1 LHPEPQPFPTR
12 HRWAAALLL
21 GIAGL
26 LLNLQPLP
34 LSPGTDLVFGGVAYL
49 LAAVALGPWQG
60 ALAAGIASVRT
71 VFIWGHPYAWIIFVL
86 EALVVGYLVRRRDR
100 RPLVAD
106 LVYWAALGIPILFLT
121 YWGILGVRGSSAAV
135 LFLKQPFNGLICALA
150 VETLLLV
157 PSVRGMLG
165 VHGRPP
171 LRAALA
177 VVVALAATVPALAFG
192 LWTGRREWDRGLG
205 DTRERLHLF
214 AEAHAA
220 RLEQYVR
227 LHEQEVRAVA
237 EAAEL
242 RGALDPAS
250 LQRQVTTAHEA
261 FPGFVNVY
269 AADGRGRTIAFH
281 PERGGTGE
289 SLIGIDFSGRDYY
302 RRLRETRHTVISDVF
317 QGSVRET
324 PLIVIAHPIM
334 LGDTMAGY
342 VLGALDLDA
351 MPAPRPAPG
360 DEARM
365 RVADGAGRLV
375 YDSRVR
381 YHPGEAPRSVADS
394 AGFQAVAASG
404 DRPTVTYQPGGAR
417 TATGTQAARV
427 LAGKARI
434 PSLGWWVWVEQPFA
448 AIQGFVAE
456 SYVRLLSLLIGVT
469 LVAMAVSNVL
479 SLVLARPLLRM
490 RAAATSLAAG
500 QRGARVGPL
509 PAAAPAEIAQ
519 LGRDFDDMAEA
530 LAGRTEELEELG
542 EIARSLASTLETDE
556 VLRRVTD
563 AAARLVDADGCAIAL
578 TLPGGDTLRIGEH
591 ALGLMAPVAGR
602 ELPVD
607 ASLLG
612 WVARH
617 GESVLLHDVMADPRV
632 ANVSGGL
639 SEAGS
644 VICAPLRGRSGA
656 LGTLLAARYRGADP
670 FTEADLR
677 LLERLSRQAAV
688 AVENAH
694 LVEAER
700 RRARESESIRLVAR
714 TVSTVQGL
722 EDTLEIV
729 AREACGIV
737 GADACRVLLLRG
749 EDEGVEVVA
758 TSGVTDDAVGS
769 VLPVEGELLEAPLR
783 RGRAVIVDGPG
794 HAASVPLRVGDETL
808 GVLAATRLGAPFDG
822 EDARLLAAF
831 ADHAAVALRNATL
844 LEAAQA
850 AARTRAE
857 FIATMS
863 HELRTPLNAVLG
875 HLQILEMEIHGPL
888 TAEQRESLGRIDAAS
903 RHLRGLIEE
912 VLSFS
917 RLEAGRVET
926 HVENVD
932 VCDLGSEVAAV
943 IEPLATEKSLAF
955 HLEGCEPH
963 PVVRTDPDKV
973 RQILINLAGNAVK
986 FTDRGEVRIRVQP
999 RDGGGVALSVRDTG
1013 PGIAA
1018 EDQERVFRPFEQLHT
1033 GFARPHGGTGLGLYL
1048 SGQYARMLG
1057 GSIEVESEPGHGST
1071 FTLVLPAEAPEQPD
1085 AAPGDGTA
1093 ETAGGM
1099 MTGHVQN
1106 AAD

>member
-1 LHPEPQPFPTR
+1 MHSTPAPFPSR
-12 HRWAAALLL
+12 HRWAAAVLL
-21 GIAGL
+21 GVAGL
-26 LLNLQPLP
+26 LLNLRPLP

-49 LAAVALGPWQG
+49 LAAVALGPGQG
-60 ALAAGIASVRT
+60 ALAAAIASVRT
-71 VFIWGHPYAWIIFVL
+71 VFLWGHPYAWINFVL
-86 EALVVGYLVRRRDR
+86 EALVVGWLVRRRDR

-106 LVYWAALGIPILFLT
+106 LVYWAVLGVPILFLT

-135 LFLKQPFNGLICALA
+135 LFLKQPFNGLICALT
-150 VETLLLV
+150 VEALLLV
-157 PSVRGMLG
+157 PSVRRMLG

-171 LRAALA
+171 VRAALA

-192 LWTGRREWDRGLG
+192 LWTGRREWERGVEQ
-205 DTRERLHLF
+205 TRERLHLF
-214 AEAHAA
+214 AQAHAA

-237 EAAEL
+237 EAAER
-242 RGALDPAS
+242 RGDMDAAS
-250 LQRQVTTAHEA
+250 LQRHVTSAHEQ

-269 AADGRGRTIAFH
+269 AANGAGRTIAFH
-281 PERGGTGE
+281 PERSGAGR
-289 SLIGIDFSGRDYY
+289 SLIGLDFSDRDYY
-302 RRLRETRHTVISDVF
+302 RRLRETRRTVISDVF
-317 QGSVRET
+317 PGDVTEK
-324 PLIVIAHPIM
+324 PLIVIAHPII
-334 LGDTMAGY
+334 LGDTLAGF

-351 MPAPRPAPG
+351 IPPPQPEPG
-360 DEARM
+360 DARM
-365 RVADGAGRLV
+365 RVADAGGRLV
-375 YDSRVR
+375 YDSRRR
-381 YHPGEAPRSVADS
+381 YRPGDPPVVLADS
-394 AGFQAVAASG
+394 AAFLAVASSG
-404 DRPTVTYQPGGAR
+404 GRPTVAFQPSSGR
-417 TATGTQAARV
+417 TATGTEGARV
-427 LAGKARI
+427 LAGTARI
-434 PSLGWWVWVEQPFA
+434 PSLGWWVWAEQPYT

-456 SYVRLLSLLIGVT
+456 SYVRLLSLLIGVA
-469 LVAMAVSNVL
+469 LLALAVSNVL
-479 SLVLARPLLRM
+479 STVLARPLLRM
-490 RAAATSLAAG
+490 RAAATALAAG

-509 PAAAPAEIAQ
+509 PAASPAEVAQ

-578 TLPGGDTLRIGEH
+578 MAPGGQTLRLADH
-591 ALGLMAPVAGR
+591 SLGLMAPVAGL
-602 ELPVD
+602 ELPAD

-612 WVARH
+612 WVARN
-617 GESVLLHDVMADPRV
+617 GECVLVTDVMADPRV
-632 ANVSGGL
+632 AQVSGGL
-639 SEAGS
+639 TEAGS
-644 VICAPLRGRSGA
+644 VICAPLLGRSGA
-656 LGTLLAARYRGADP
+656 LGTLLAASVRGADP

-677 LLERLSRQAAV
+677 LLDRLSRQAAV

-714 TVSTVQGL
+714 TVSTAHGL
-722 EDTLEIV
+722 QDTLQIV

-749 EDEGVEVVA
+749 DEEGVEVVA
-758 TSGVTDDAVGS
+758 TSGVTPDPVGA
-769 VLPVEGELLEAPLR
+769 VLPVRGELLEAPLR
-783 RGRAVIVDGPG
+783 RGRAAIVDRDES
-794 HAASVPLRVGDETL
+794 HAAAVPLRVGDETL
-808 GVLAATRLGAPFDG
+808 GVLAATRNDAPFG
-822 EDARLLAAF
+822 PEDARLLAAF
-831 ADHAAVALRNATL
+831 ADHAAVALRNARL

-875 HLQILEMEIHGPL
+875 HLQILEMQIHGPL
-888 TAEQRESLGRIDAAS
+888 TPEQRESLGRIEAAS

-926 HVENVD
+926 RLQAVD
-932 VCDLGSEVAAV
+932 VCELGGEVAAV
-943 IEPLATEKSLAF
+943 IEPLATEKKLAF
-955 HLEGCEPH
+955 RLETCDPP

-986 FTDRGEVRIRVQP
+986 FTDQGEVRIGVAR
-999 RDGGGVALSVRDTG
+999 RGEGVALSVADTG
-1013 PGIAA
+1013 PGIAP
-1018 EDQERVFRPFEQLHT
+1018 EDRERVFRPFEQLHT

-1057 GSIEVESEPGHGST
+1057 GTIEIDSELGRGST
-1071 FTLVLPAEAPEQPD
+1071 FSLLLPTDPPAEVEAAD
-1085 AAPGDGTA
+1085 ADAQ
-1093 ETAGGM
+1093 TAGGM
-1099 MTGHVQN
+1099 MVDSTRD

>member
-1 LHPEPQPFPTR
+1 VQAEPGPFPAR
-12 HRWAAALLL
+12 HRWAAAVLL
-21 GIAGL
+21 GVAGL

-49 LAAVALGPWQG
+49 LAAVALGPLQG
-60 ALAAGIASVRT
+60 ALAAGIASART
-71 VFIWGHPYAWIIFVL
+71 LFLWGHPYAWIIFTL
-86 EALVVGYLVRRRDR
+86 EALVVGWLVRRRDR

-106 LVYWAALGIPILFLT
+106 LVYWAALGIPILILT
-121 YWGILGVRGSSAAV
+121 YWGLLGVRGSTAAV

-150 VETLLLV
+150 VEALLLV
-157 PSVRGMLG
+157 PSVRRMLG

-171 LRAALA
+171 VRAVLA

-192 LWTGRREWDRGLG
+192 LWTGRREWERGVEV
-205 DTRERLHLF
+205 TEERLHLF
-214 AEAHAA
+214 ATAHAA

-237 EAAEL
+237 EAAER
-242 RGALDPAS
+242 RGDMNPAS
-250 LQRQVTTAHEA
+250 LQRQVTAAHEQ

-269 AADGRGRTIAFH
+269 AANGRGRTIAFH
-281 PERGGTGE
+281 PERSGTGE
-289 SLIGIDFSGRDYY
+289 SLIGIDFSGREYY
-302 RRLRETRHTVISDVF
+302 RQLRQTRRTVISDVF
-317 QGSVRET
+317 QGSVAEK
-324 PLIVIAHPIM
+324 PLIVIAHPI
-334 LGDTMAGY
+334 LLADTMAGF

-351 MPAPRPAPG
+351 FPPPQPAPG
-360 DEARM
+360 ADARM
-365 RVADGAGRLV
+365 RVADAGGRLV

-381 YHPGEAPRSVADS
+381 YRPGEPPRSVADS
-394 AGFQAVAASG
+394 AGFLAVASSG
-404 DRPTVTYQPGGAR
+404 ARPTVTYQPGGAR
-417 TATGTQAARV
+417 TASGQQAARV

-448 AIQGFVAE
+448 AVQGFVAE
-456 SYVRLLSLLIGVT
+456 SYVRLLALLIAVM
-469 LVAMAVSNVL
+469 LVALSVSNVL

-490 RAAATSLAAG
+490 RAAATALAAG

-509 PAAAPAEIAQ
+509 PAASPAEVAQ

-556 VLRRVTD
+556 VLRRVTES
-563 AAARLVDADGCAIAL
+563 AARLVDADGCSIAL
-578 TLPGGDTLRIGEH
+578 MSPGGRTLRLEHSLGMMGE
-591 ALGLMAPVAGR
+591 VAGL
-602 ELPVD
+602 ELPAD

-612 WVARH
+612 WVALN
-617 GESVLLHDVMADPRV
+617 GEAVLLQDVMADPRV

-639 SEAGS
+639 TDAGS
-644 VICAPLRGRSGA
+644 VICAPLLGRSGA
-656 LGTLLAARYRGADP
+656 LGTLLAARVRGADP

-694 LVEAER
+694 LVAAER

-722 EDTLEIV
+722 EDTLQIV

-749 EDEGVEVVA
+749 EEEGVEVVA
-758 TSGVTDDAVGS
+758 TSGVTPDPVGA
-769 VLPVEGELLEAPLR
+769 VLPVAGELLEAPLR
-783 RGRAVIVDGPG
+783 RGRAAIVDEGHD
-794 HAASVPLRVGDETL
+794 HAAAVPLRVGDETL
-808 GVLAATRLGAPFDG
+808 GVLAATRDDAPFNP

-831 ADHAAVALRNATL
+831 ADHAAVALRNARL

-850 AARTRAE
+850 AARARAE

-888 TAEQRESLGRIDAAS
+888 TAAQRESLERIEAAS

-926 HVENVD
+926 RVEEVD
-932 VCDLGSEVAAV
+932 VCALGSEVAAV
-943 IEPLATEKSLAF
+943 IEPLALEKSLAF
-955 HLEGCEPH
+955 TLESCDGA
-963 PVVRTDPDKV
+963 PVIRTDPDKV

-986 FTDRGEVRIRVQP
+986 FTDRGEVRIHVRR
-999 RDGGGVALSVRDTG
+999 RDGGVALSVMDTG

-1018 EDQERVFRPFEQLHT
+1018 EDQERMFRPFEQLHT

-1057 GSIEVESEPGHGST
+1057 GTVEVDSEPGRGST
-1071 FTLVLPAEAPEQPD
+1071 FTLVLPSDPPEAVDEPGPD
-1085 AAPGDGTA
+1085 ATA
-1093 ETAGGM
+1093 AGAM
-1099 MTGHVQN
+1099 MTAPTRD

>member
-1 LHPEPQPFPTR
+1 MQANSQPFPRR

-21 GIAGL
+21 GVAGL

-49 LAAVALGPWQG
+49 LAAVALGPLQG
-60 ALAAGIASVRT
+60 ALAAGIASLRT
-71 VFIWGHPYAWIIFVL
+71 LFLWGHPYAWIIFVL
-86 EALVVGYLVRRRDR
+86 EALVVGWLVRRRDR
-100 RPLVAD
+100 RPLVAS
-106 LVYWAALGIPILFLT
+106 LIYWAVLGVPVLFAT
-121 YWGILGVRGSSAAV
+121 YWMILGVRGSSAAV

-157 PSVRGMLG
+157 PSVRRMLG

-192 LWTGRREWDRGLG
+192 LWTGRREWDRGLEV
-205 DTRERLHLF
+205 TREQLHLLSQ
-214 AEAHAA
+214 AHAA

-237 EAAEL
+237 RLAEQ
-242 RGALDPAS
+242 RGTLDPAA
-250 LQRQVTTAHEA
+250 LQREVTAAHEQ

-269 AADGRGRTIAFH
+269 AADGRGRTVAFH
-281 PERGGTGE
+281 PARSARGE

-302 RRLRETRHTVISDVF
+302 RQLRATRRTVISDVF
-317 QGSVRET
+317 RGSVTET
-324 PLIVIAHPIM
+324 PLIVIAHPIL
-334 LGDTMAGY
+334 LGDSLAGY

-351 MPAPRPAPG
+351 IPAPQPAPPG
-360 DEARM
+360 EARM
-365 RVADGAGRLV
+365 RVADGGGRLV

-381 YHPGEAPRSVADS
+381 YRPGDPPRSVADS
-394 AGFQAVAASG
+394 AAFHAVAGSG
-404 DRPTVTYQPGGAR
+404 DRATLTYQPGGAR
-417 TATGTQAARV
+417 TATGTQAARM

-448 AIQGFVAE
+448 AVQGFVAE

-469 LVAMAVSNVL
+469 LAALAVSHVL

-490 RAAATSLAAG
+490 RAAATALAAG

-509 PAAAPAEIAQ
+509 PAASPAEIAQ

-542 EIARSLASTLETDE
+542 EIARSLAGTLETDE

-578 TLPGGDTLRIGEH
+578 TTPGGETVRLAEH
-591 ALGLMAPVAGR
+591 SLGMMASVAGL
-602 ELPVD
+602 ELPAD

-617 GESVLLHDVMADPRV
+617 GEAVLLHDVMADPRV

-639 SEAGS
+639 SDAGS

-677 LLERLSRQAAV
+677 LLERLSGQAAV

-700 RRARESESIRLVAR
+700 RRARESESISLVAR

-749 EDEGVEVVA
+749 DDTEVEVVA
-758 TSGVTDDAVGS
+758 TSGVTRDAVGS
-769 VLPVEGELLEAPLR
+769 VLPVRGELLEAPLR
-783 RGRAVIVDGPG
+783 RGRAVIVDEGTD

-808 GVLAATRLGAPFDG
+808 GVLAATRDDAPFDA

-926 HVENVD
+926 HVETVD
-932 VCDLGSEVAAV
+932 VCALGGEVAAV
-943 IEPLATEKSLAF
+943 IEPLATEKSIAF
-955 HLEGCEPH
+955 HLETCEPH
-963 PVVRTDPDKV
+963 PVIRTDPDKV

-999 RDGGGVALSVRDTG
+999 RGEGVALAVRDTG

-1057 GSIEVESEPGHGST
+1057 GAIEVDSERGRGST
-1071 FTLVLPAEAPEQPD
+1071 FTLVLPAEPPENPD
-1085 AAPGDGTA
+1085 AALDDGA

-1099 MTGHVQN
+1099 MTDRARD

>member
-1 LHPEPQPFPTR
+1 VQSSPVPFPGR
-12 HRWAAALLL
+12 HRWAAAVLL
-21 GIAGL
+21 GVAGL

-71 VFIWGHPYAWIIFVL
+71 VFIWGHPYAWIIFTL

-106 LVYWAALGIPILFLT
+106 LVYWAALGIPILFFT
-121 YWGILGVRGSSAAV
+121 YWGILGVRGSAAAV

-157 PSVRGMLG
+157 PSVRRMLG

-171 LRAALA
+171 VRAALA

-192 LWTGRREWDRGLG
+192 LWTGRREWDRGVEE
-205 DTRERLHLF
+205 TRERLHLF
-214 AEAHAA
+214 AQAHAA

-227 LHEQEVRAVA
+227 LHEQEVRAMA
-237 EAAEL
+237 EAAER
-242 RGALDPAS
+242 RGDMNAVS
-250 LQRQVTTAHEA
+250 LQRQVASAHEE

-269 AADGRGRTIAFH
+269 AADGSGRTIAFH
-281 PERGGTGE
+281 PERSAEGR
-289 SLIGIDFSGRDYY
+289 SLIGIDFSERDYY
-302 RRLRETRHTVISDVF
+302 RRLRQTRRTVISDVF
-317 QGSVRET
+317 RGDVTEK
-324 PLIVIAHPIM
+324 PLIVIAHPIL
-334 LGDTMAGY
+334 LGDTLAGF

-351 MPAPRPAPG
+351 IPAPQPAPG
-360 DEARM
+360 GDARM
-365 RVADGAGRLV
+365 RVADAGGRVV
-375 YDSRVR
+375 YDSRRR
-381 YHPGEAPRSVADS
+381 YRPGDPPVVLADS
-394 AGFQAVAASG
+394 AAFLAVAASG
-404 DRPTVTYQPGGAR
+404 DRPTVAYQPSVAR
-417 TATGTQAARV
+417 TATGTQGARV

-434 PSLGWWVWVEQPFA
+434 PSLGWWVWAEQPFA
-448 AIQGFVAE
+448 SIQTFVAE
-456 SYVRLLSLLIGVT
+456 SYVRLLSLLIAVT
-469 LVAMAVSNVL
+469 LVVLAVSNVL

-490 RAAATSLAAG
+490 RAAATALAAG

-509 PAAAPAEIAQ
+509 PAAAPAEVAQ

-578 TLPGGDTLRIGEH
+578 MAPGGQTLRLAEH
-591 ALGLMAPVAGR
+591 SLGLMAPAAGL
-602 ELPVD
+602 ELPAD

-612 WVARH
+612 WVARN
-617 GESVLLHDVMADPRV
+617 GETVMVADVMADPRV
-632 ANVSGGL
+632 ASVSVGL
-639 SEAGS
+639 AEAGS
-644 VICAPLRGRSGA
+644 VICAPLLGRSGA

-677 LLERLSRQAAV
+677 LLDRLSRQAAV

-722 EDTLEIV
+722 EDTLRIV

-749 EDEGVEVVA
+749 EDEEVEVVA
-758 TSGVTDDAVGS
+758 TSGANQDAVGTI
-769 VLPVEGELLEAPLR
+769 LPVDGELLEAPLR
-783 RGRAVIVDGPG
+783 RGRAAIVDGG
-794 HAASVPLRVGDETL
+794 GDHAASVPLRVGDETL
-808 GVLAATRLGAPFDG
+808 GVLAATRDEAPFG
-822 EDARLLAAF
+822 PEDARLLAAF
-831 ADHAAVALRNATL
+831 ADHAAVALRNAQL

-917 RLEAGRVET
+917 RLEAGRMEMRLQAT
-926 HVENVD
+926 D
-932 VCDLGSEVAAV
+932 VCALGSEVAAV
-943 IEPLATEKSLAF
+943 IEPLATEKKLAF
-955 HLEGCEPH
+955 HLETCDPP
-963 PVVRTDPDKV
+963 PVIRTDPDKV

-986 FTDRGEVRIRVQP
+986 FTDQGEVRIRVRRR
-999 RDGGGVALSVRDTG
+999 RDGVALSVVDTG
-1013 PGIAA
+1013 PGIAT
-1018 EDQERVFRPFEQLHT
+1018 EDQERMFRPFEQLHT

-1057 GSIEVESEPGHGST
+1057 GSVEVDSEPGRGST
-1071 FTLVLPAEAPEQPD
+1071 FSLLLPTDPPPDVEEQD
-1085 AAPGDGTA
+1085 ASM

-1099 MTGHVQN
+1099 MTDPSRD

>member
-1 LHPEPQPFPTR
+1 VHPEPQPFPAR

-21 GIAGL
+21 GVAGL

-60 ALAAGIASVRT
+60 ALAAGIASIRT
-71 VFIWGHPYAWIIFVL
+71 LFIWGHPYAWIIFVV
-86 EALVVGYLVRRRDR
+86 EALVVGWLVRRRDR
-100 RPLVAD
+100 RPLVAE
-106 LVYWAALGIPILFLT
+106 LVYWAVLGIPILFFT
-121 YWGILGVRGSSAAV
+121 YWGLLGVRGSSAAV

-157 PSVRGMLG
+157 PSVRQVLG
-165 VHGRPP
+165 VRGRPP
-171 LRAALA
+171 VRAVLA

-192 LWTGRREWDRGLG
+192 LWTGQREWDRGLG
-205 DTRERLHLF
+205 VTREQLHLF
-214 AEAHAA
+214 AQAHAA

-237 EAAEL
+237 RLAEQ
-242 RGALDPAS
+242 RGALDPAA
-250 LQRQVTTAHEA
+250 LQREVTAAHEQ
-261 FPGFVNVY
+261 FPGFANVY
-269 AADGRGRTIAFH
+269 AADSRGRTVAFH
-281 PERGGTGE
+281 PAVSGTGA

-302 RRLRETRHTVISDVF
+302 RRLRQTRRTVISDVF
-317 QGSVRET
+317 QGSVAET
-324 PLIVIAHPIM
+324 PLIVIAHPII
-334 LGDTMAGY
+334 LADTMAGY

-351 MPAPRPAPG
+351 IPGPQPAPG
-360 DEARM
+360 ANARM

-381 YHPGEAPRSVADS
+381 YRPGEPPRSVADS
-394 AGFQAVAASG
+394 AGFQAVASSG
-404 DRPTVTYQPGGAR
+404 DRPAVTYQPGGAR
-417 TATGTQAARV
+417 TATGAQAARV

-448 AIQGFVAE
+448 AVQGFVAE

-469 LVAMAVSNVL
+469 LVALAVSNVL

-578 TLPGGDTLRIGEH
+578 TQPGGDTLRVGEH
-591 ALGLMAPVAGR
+591 ALGLLAPVTGL
-602 ELPVD
+602 ELPAD

-612 WVARH
+612 WVARQ
-617 GESVLLHDVMADPRV
+617 GEPVLLHDVMSDPRV

-639 SEAGS
+639 TEAGS

-670 FTEADLR
+670 FTDADLR

-737 GADACRVLLLRG
+737 GADACRVMLLRPG
-749 EDEGVEVVA
+749 DDEGVEVVA

-769 VLPVEGELLEAPLR
+769 VLPVEGELLEAPLH

-808 GVLAATRLGAPFDG
+808 GVLAATRNAAPFDG

-831 ADHAAVALRNATL
+831 ADHAAVALRNARL
-844 LEAAQA
+844 LEAAQG

-926 HVENVD
+926 RVEAVD
-932 VCDLGSEVAAV
+932 VCDLGGEVAAV
-943 IEPLATEKSLAF
+943 IEPLATDKAIAF
-955 HLEGCEPH
+955 HLETRDPR
-963 PVVRTDPDKV
+963 PVVWTDPDKV

-986 FTDRGEVRIRVQP
+986 FTDAGEVRIRVQA

-1071 FTLVLPAEAPEQPD
+1071 FTLLLPAETPQQ
-1085 AAPGDGTA
+1085 PGDGPAAT
-1093 ETAGGM
+1093 GGM
-1099 MTGHVQN
+1099 MTGHARD

>member
-1 LHPEPQPFPTR
+1 VQPSPAPFPAR

-21 GIAGL
+21 GTAGL
-26 LLNLQPLP
+26 LLNLQPIP

-60 ALAAGIASVRT
+60 AAAAAIASART
-71 VFIWGHPYAWIIFVL
+71 LFIWGHPYAWIIFCL

-106 LVYWAALGIPILFLT
+106 LVYWAALGVPILFFT
-121 YWGILGVRGSSAAV
+121 YWGILGVRGSTASV
-135 LFLKQPFNGLICALA
+135 LFLKQPFNGLIDALA
-150 VETLLLV
+150 VEALLLI
-157 PSVRGMLG
+157 PSVRRMLG

-171 LRAALA
+171 VRAALA
-177 VVVALAATVPALAFG
+177 VVVALAATVPTLAFG
-192 LWTGRREWDRGLG
+192 VWTGRREWERGLS

-237 EAAEL
+237 ESAER
-242 RGALDPAS
+242 RGDMNAAS
-250 LQRQVTTAHEA
+250 LQRQVTSAHEE

-269 AADGRGRTIAFH
+269 AADGRGRTVAFH
-281 PERGGTGE
+281 PERGAAGE
-289 SLIGIDFSGRDYY
+289 SLIGIDFSGRAYY
-302 RRLRETRHTVISDVF
+302 RRLRDTRRTVISDVF
-317 QGSVRET
+317 QGSET
-324 PLIVIAHPIM
+324 EKPLIVIAHPIV
-334 LGDTMAGY
+334 LADTMAGY

-351 MPAPRPAPG
+351 IPPPQPAPG
-360 DEARM
+360 GEARM
-365 RVADGAGRLV
+365 RVADGGGRLI
-375 YDSRVR
+375 YESGMR
-381 YHPGEAPRSVADS
+381 YRPGEAPHSVADS
-394 AGFQAVAASG
+394 AGFVAVASG
-404 DRPTVTYQPGGAR
+404 GERPTVTYQPGGAR
-417 TATGTQAARV
+417 TASSAQAATM
-427 LAGKARI
+427 LAGRARI

-448 AIQGFVAE
+448 TVQVFVAQ
-456 SYVRLLSLLIGVT
+456 SYVRLLSLLIAVT
-469 LVAMAVSNVL
+469 LVALALSNVL

-490 RAAATSLAAG
+490 RAAATALAAG

-509 PAAAPAEIAQ
+509 PAAVPAEVAQ

-530 LAGRTEELEELG
+530 LAGRTAELEELG
-542 EIARSLASTLETDE
+542 EIARSLAGTLETDE

-578 TLPGGDTLRIGEH
+578 MAPGGRTLRLAEH
-591 ALGLMAPVAGR
+591 SLGLMASVAGL
-602 ELPVD
+602 ELPAN

-612 WVARH
+612 WVATN
-617 GESVLLHDVMADPRV
+617 GEAVLLHDVMSDPRV

-639 SEAGS
+639 SRAGS
-644 VICAPLRGRSGA
+644 VICAPLLGRSGA
-656 LGTLLAARYRGADP
+656 LGTLLAARVQGADP

-677 LLERLSRQAAV
+677 LLERLSGQAAV

-737 GADACRVLLLRG
+737 GADACRVMLLRPG
-749 EDEGVEVVA
+749 DEGLEVVA
-758 TSGVTDDAVGS
+758 TSGRTDDAVGA
-769 VLPVEGELLEAPLR
+769 VLPVRGELLEAPLR
-783 RGRAVIVDGPG
+783 RGRPAIVDEADD

-808 GVLAATRLGAPFDG
+808 GVLAATRDDAPFG
-822 EDARLLAAF
+822 PEDARLLSAF
-831 ADHAAVALRNATL
+831 ADHAAVALRNAQL

-850 AARTRAE
+850 AARARAE

-888 TAEQRESLGRIDAAS
+888 TADQRQSLGRIDAAS

-917 RLEAGRVET
+917 RLEAGRAEVRVE
-926 HVENVD
+926 EVD
-932 VCDLGSEVAAV
+932 VCDLGGEVAAV
-943 IEPLATEKSLAF
+943 IEPLATEKSIAF
-955 HLEGCEPH
+955 HLETCEPH

-986 FTDRGEVRIRVQP
+986 FTDAGEVRIRVRAHGP
-999 RDGGGVALSVRDTG
+999 GVALAVSDTG

-1018 EDQERVFRPFEQLHT
+1018 EDQERVFRAFEQLHT

-1057 GSIEVESEPGHGST
+1057 GTIEVDSEPGRGST
-1071 FTLVLPAEAPEQPD
+1071 FTLVLPADPPPEAQEPD
-1085 AAPGDGTA
+1085 GAAPP
-1093 ETAGGM
+1093 AGGM
-1099 MTGHVQN
+1099 MGGPVRD

>member
-1 LHPEPQPFPTR
+1 
-12 HRWAAALLL
+12 
-21 GIAGL
+21 
-26 LLNLQPLP
+26 
-34 LSPGTDLVFGGVAYL
+34 
-49 LAAVALGPWQG
+49 WQG

-71 VFIWGHPYAWIIFVL
+71 VFIWGHPYAWGIFVL
-86 EALVVGYLVRRRDR
+86 EALVVGYLVRRRER

-106 LVYWAALGIPILFLT
+106 LVYWAVLGVPILFLT

-157 PSVRGMLG
+157 PSVRRTLG
-165 VHGRPP
+165 VQGRPP
-171 LRAALA
+171 VRAALA

-192 LWTGRREWDRGLG
+192 LWTGRREWDRGLD

-214 AEAHAA
+214 AQAHAA

-237 EAAEL
+237 RLAEQRGTLDAA
-242 RGALDPAS
+242 A
-250 LQRQVTTAHEA
+250 LQREVTAAHEQ

-269 AADGRGRTIAFH
+269 AANGRGRTVAFH
-281 PERGGTGE
+281 PLRGMRGE

-302 RRLRETRHTVISDVF
+302 RRLRETRRTVISDVF
-317 QGSVRET
+317 RGSVT
-324 PLIVIAHPIM
+324 AKPLIVIAHPIIVA
-334 LGDTMAGY
+334 DTLAGY

-351 MPAPRPAPG
+351 MPSPQPTPG
-360 DEARM
+360 DDARM
-365 RVADGAGRLV
+365 RVADAGGRVV
-375 YDSRVR
+375 YDSRRR
-381 YHPGEAPRSVADS
+381 YRPGEPPRSVADS
-394 AGFQAVAASG
+394 AAFRAVAGSG
-404 DRPTVTYQPGGAR
+404 EQEAVIYQPGGAR
-417 TATGTQAARV
+417 TATGAQAARM
-427 LAGKARI
+427 LAGKAHI

-448 AIQGFVAE
+448 SIQGFVAQ
-456 SYVRLLSLLIGVT
+456 SYVRLLSLLIGVM
-469 LVAMAVSNVL
+469 LAALSVSHVL

-490 RAAATSLAAG
+490 REAATALAAG

-509 PAAAPAEIAQ
+509 PAAAPAEVAQ
-519 LGRDFDDMAEA
+519 LGRDFDEMAEA

-542 EIARSLASTLETDE
+542 EIARQLAGTLETDE
-556 VLRRVTD
+556 VLRRVTA

-578 TLPGGDTLRIGEH
+578 TQPGGQTLRLADH
-591 ALGLMAPVAGR
+591 SLGLLASVSGL
-602 ELPVD
+602 ELPTD

-612 WVARH
+612 WVARR
-617 GESVLLHDVMADPRV
+617 GEAVLLYDVMADPRV
-632 ANVSGGL
+632 AKVSGGL
-639 SEAGS
+639 TEAGS

-656 LGTLLAARYRGADP
+656 LGTLLAARYRDADP

-677 LLERLSRQAAV
+677 LLERLSGQAAV

-749 EDEGVEVVA
+749 GDEGVEVVA
-758 TSGVTDDAVGS
+758 TSGATRDSVGS
-769 VLPVEGELLEAPLR
+769 RLPIHGELLEGPLR
-783 RGRAVIVDGPG
+783 RGRAAIVDDGAD
-794 HAASVPLRVGDETL
+794 HSASVPLRVGDETL
-808 GVLAATRLGAPFDG
+808 GVLAATRDDVPFNA

-926 HVENVD
+926 HVETVD
-932 VCDLGSEVAAV
+932 VCELGSEVAAV
-943 IEPLATEKSLAF
+943 IEPLATEKSIAF
-955 HLEGCEPH
+955 HLEICEPH

-986 FTDRGEVRIRVQP
+986 FTDAGEVRIRVAPQG
-999 RDGGGVALSVRDTG
+999 DGVALSVRDTG

-1057 GSIEVESEPGHGST
+1057 GTIEVTSEPGQGST
-1071 FTLVLPAEAPEQPD
+1071 FTLVLPAETPEQPD
-1085 AAPGDGTA
+1085 AAPEPAPG
-1093 ETAGGM
+1093 ESAGAM
-1099 MTGHVQN
+1099 MTGGTQH

>member
-1 LHPEPQPFPTR
+1 MQPDPAPFPAR

-21 GIAGL
+21 GAAGL
-26 LLNLQPLP
+26 LVNLQPVP

-60 ALAAGIASVRT
+60 AAAAAIASVRT
-71 VFIWGHPYAWIIFVL
+71 LFIWGHPYALLIFCL

-106 LVYWAALGIPILFLT
+106 LVFWAALGVPILFLT
-121 YWGILGVRGSSAAV
+121 YWGILGVRGSTASV
-135 LFLKQPFNGLICALA
+135 LFLKQPFNGLIDALA
-150 VETLLLV
+150 VETLLLI
-157 PSVRGMLG
+157 PSVRRMLG

-171 LRAALA
+171 VRAALA

-192 LWTGRREWDRGLG
+192 LWTGRREWDRGLET
-205 DTRERLHLF
+205 TRERLYLF
-214 AEAHAA
+214 AQAHAA

-237 EAAEL
+237 EAAER
-242 RGALDPAS
+242 RGDMNAAS
-250 LQRQVTTAHEA
+250 LQRQVASAHEE
-261 FPGFVNVY
+261 FPGFANVY

-281 PERGGTGE
+281 PEVGGTGT
-289 SLIGIDFSGRDYY
+289 SLIGIDFSGRPYY
-302 RRLRETRHTVISDVF
+302 RRLRETRRTVISDVF
-317 QGSVRET
+317 QGSVEDK
-324 PLIVIAHPIM
+324 PLIVIAHPII
-334 LGDTMAGY
+334 LADTMAGF

-351 MPAPRPAPG
+351 IPPPQPAPG
-360 DEARM
+360 GDARM
-365 RVADGAGRLV
+365 RVADAGGRLV
-375 YDSRVR
+375 YDGRLR
-381 YHPGEAPRSVADS
+381 YRIGEAPRSVADS
-394 AGFQAVAASG
+394 AGFLAVSSTG
-404 DRPTVTYQPGGAR
+404 DRPTVTYQPGAATTASGAE
-417 TATGTQAARV
+417 AARV

-448 AIQGFVAE
+448 TVQHFVAE
-456 SYVRLLSLLIGVT
+456 SYVRLLSLLIAVT
-469 LVAMAVSNVL
+469 LVALAVSNVL

-490 RAAATSLAAG
+490 RAAATALAAG

-509 PAAAPAEIAQ
+509 PAASPAEVAQ

-578 TLPGGDTLRIGEH
+578 MAPGGRTLRLAEH
-591 ALGLMAPVAGR
+591 SVGLMAPVAGL
-602 ELPVD
+602 ELPAD

-612 WVARH
+612 WVAVN
-617 GESVLLHDVMADPRV
+617 GEAVLLHDVMSDPRV
-632 ANVSGGL
+632 ADVSGGL
-639 SEAGS
+639 EAAGS
-644 VICAPLRGRSGA
+644 VVCAPLLGRSGA
-656 LGTLLAARYRGADP
+656 LGTLLAARVRGADP

-749 EDEGVEVVA
+749 EEEELEVVA
-758 TSGVTDDAVGS
+758 TSGRTADAVGA
-769 VLPVEGELLEAPLR
+769 VLPVRGELLEAPLR
-783 RGRAVIVDGPG
+783 RGRPAIVDGRDD
-794 HAASVPLRVGDETL
+794 HAAAVPLRVGDETL
-808 GVLAATRLGAPFDG
+808 GVLAATRDEAPFG
-822 EDARLLAAF
+822 PEDARLLSAF
-831 ADHAAVALRNATL
+831 ADHAAVALRNARL

-850 AARTRAE
+850 AARARAE

-917 RLEAGRVET
+917 RLEAGRAEVRVEA
-926 HVENVD
+926 VD
-932 VCDLGSEVAAV
+932 VCELGGEVAAV

-955 HLEGCEPH
+955 HLEACEPH

-986 FTDRGEVRIRVQP
+986 FTDRGEVRIRVLP
-999 RDGGGVALSVRDTG
+999 RDAGVALAVADTG
-1013 PGIAA
+1013 PGIAP

-1057 GSIEVESEPGHGST
+1057 GAIEVDSEPGRGST
-1071 FTLVLPAEAPEQPD
+1071 FTLVLPPEPPPNAEASVEPAD
-1085 AAPGDGTA
+1085 AAGTR
-1093 ETAGGM
+1093 
-1099 MTGHVQN
+1099 MTEPARD